1 MKEYFPI
8 LKWLPTYN
16 SQDFRGDLVAGI
28 TVGVMLI
35 PQGMAYAMLAGMPPI
50 YGLYASIL
58 PLILYAILGTS
69 RQLAVGPVA
78 MVSLLIAAGVG
89 TMTEVGSDE
98 YIQLAILLA
107 LMVGLIQFLMG
118 VFRLGFLVNFLSH
131 PVVSGFT
138 SAAALIIGFSQLKH
152 LLGIE
157 IARSNHIHEILY
169 QAFKGIGA
177 TNLYTLGI
185 GLVAIG
191 MILMIKRFQL
201 KIPGPL
207 VAVVFGI
214 VAVWIFGLDQ
224 QQVKIVGTVPDGLPI
239 PAIPTLNW
247 VHIKSLLPIALTI
260 SFISFMESIAVAK
273 AIQSKHKD
281 YEIIPNQEL
290 IALGIANIGGSFLQS
305 FPTTGGFSRTAVN
318 DQAGAKTGFASI
330 ISAVLIMLTLLFLTP
345 LFYFLPKAI
354 LASVIMV
361 AVFGLID
368 IKEAY
373 ALWHHYRP
381 DFWMLIATFFGT
393 LILGIE
399 EGVLIGIALS
409 LARIVYQTTKP
420 HIAVL
425 GKIPEKPYYKN
436 VNRFEDLEVRKDILI
451 VRFDARLY
459 YANVSYF
466 LDELKLLIAEKG
478 DNLKLFILDADSMNG
493 IDSAGVHALEELST
507 YCETKE
513 LQFYMAE
520 VKGPVRDILHRCDFF
535 EKIGKEQFFLKVQH
549 AVDAYD
555 KKLAEEYRAY
565 ALQTNEPKEEEAKNS
580 IKKTLK

>member
-1 MKEYFPI
+1 MKEYIPI
-8 LKWLPTYN
+8 LKWLPNYKQ
-16 SQDFRGDLVAGI
+16 QDLRGDLSAGI

-35 PQGMAYAMLAGMPPI
+35 PQGMAYSMLAGMPPI

-58 PLILYAILGTS
+58 PLLLYAVFGTS

-89 TMTEVGSDE
+89 TIAEVGSDL

-157 IARSNHIHEILY
+157 IQRSNHIHEILFE
-169 QAFKGIGA
+169 AFKGIGG
-177 TNLYTLGI
+177 TNLYTL
-185 GLVAIG
+185 AIG
-191 MILMIKRFQL
+191 VIAIGIILMIKRFKL

-214 VAVWIFGLDQ
+214 LAVWVFRLDL

-239 PAIPTLNW
+239 PAMPIIAW
-247 VHIKSLLPIALTI
+247 EHIKSLLPIAMTI

-281 YEIIPNQEL
+281 YEIVPNQEL
-290 IALGIANIGGSFLQS
+290 IALGMANIGGSFLQA

-318 DQAGAKTGFASI
+318 DQAGAKTGLAAVF
-330 ISAVLIMLTLLFLTP
+330 SAVLIMLTLLFLTP

-368 IKEAY
+368 FKEAFD
-373 ALWHHYRP
+373 LWKHYRP
-381 DFWMLIATFFGT
+381 DFWMLIATFLGT
-393 LILGIE
+393 LLLGIE
-399 EGVLIGIALS
+399 EGVLIGIGLS

-425 GKIPEKPYYKN
+425 GKIPEKSYYKN

-466 LDELKLLIAEKG
+466 LDELKLLIEKKG
-478 DNLKLFILDADSMNG
+478 TDLTLFILDADSMNG
-493 IDSAGVHALEELST
+493 IDSTGVHALEELAT
-507 YCETKE
+507 YCRSKK

-520 VKGPVRDILHRCDFF
+520 IKGPVRDILHRCDFF
-535 EKIGKEQFFLKVQH
+535 EKIGEEHFFLKVQH
-549 AVDAYD
+549 GVDAYD
-555 KKLAEEYRAY
+555 KKLAEEYSAY
-565 ALQTNEPKEEEAKNS
+565 TLQTNEPKEVEE
-580 IKKTLK
+580 